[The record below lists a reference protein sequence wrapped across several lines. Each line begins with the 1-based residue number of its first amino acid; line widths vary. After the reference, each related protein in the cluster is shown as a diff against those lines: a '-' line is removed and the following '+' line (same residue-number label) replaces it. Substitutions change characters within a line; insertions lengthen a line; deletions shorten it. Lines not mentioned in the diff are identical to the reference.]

1 MYAQALAYA
10 LGCRQLGRGNK
21 KAPSKKRW
29 LHSSGAGK
37 QGCKGAGT
45 GGSWTNHFAS
55 DFSDFRVRKLFPPC
69 VSSILAHLLTLPAKR
84 AINNCGSPP
93 FDPLPPHPSWPTA
106 RITYLV
112 HGRLRIRPV
121 WKSFAL
127 LGKRIGLVWAGPTR
141 TMHPLRSSFSYLGGF
156 CVDDVLV
163 TKEQHVS
170 TFCAHYLYTQGC
182 RRSAQ

>member
-1 MYAQALAYA
+1 VQ
-10 LGCRQLGRGNK
+10 GCRDRGFVDK
-21 KAPSKKRW
+21 SFCQRFQRF
-29 LHSSGAGK
+29 SSAQIVPPVCVLDFGPLA
-37 QGCKGAGT
+37 
-45 GGSWTNHFAS
+45 HFAS
-55 DFSDFRVRKLFPPC
+55 QTGHQQLRQ
-69 VSSILAHLLTLPAKR
+69 
-84 AINNCGSPP
+84 PP
-93 FDPLPPHPSWPTA
+93 FDPLSPHPSWPTA

-141 TMHPLRSSFSYLGGF
+141 TMQPLRSSFSYLGGF